1 MNIMNFNSVIIMDIM
16 SFLSVFELNRMKK
29 KLLSETWGQNW
40 LDNLNN

>member
-16 SFLSVFELNRMKK
+16 SFLSVFELNGMKTM
-29 KLLSETWGQNW
+29 LLSETWGQNW